1 MTAAKRR
8 TDPSPAA
15 VRSSVASDVRA
26 CLVCDDHVMAEAGW
40 QELRVEVQGR
50 PVFVRKGPEV
60 PGSIPLVHV
69 HGFAVSGSYLLPTAR
84 ALAHRAT
91 TLVPDL
97 PGYGRSAAWGHA
109 LGIPSLAW
117 ALLEVLD
124 ALGLERVVLVGNSM
138 GGPVCLEVAHSAP
151 ERVAG
156 VVLASPA
163 GGMHNQPLGRA
174 LMQLARDVGRESPRM
189 ARVVFPDYVHFGPVN
204 ALQLFGELVRFPSLE
219 RILRTPV
226 PTLAVIGTRDPLMPP
241 PWRVREVGRLAPPHL
256 TIAVIEDAAHAMNF
270 SHPGELAHVIGSW
283 LDGREI
289 TDDPDQPGV
298 ARVLQ
303 IRRGDG

>member
-1 MTAAKRR
+1 
-8 TDPSPAA
+8 
-15 VRSSVASDVRA
+15 
-26 CLVCDDHVMAEAGW
+26 MAERDW
-40 QELRVEVQGR
+40 HDVVVEVQGR
-50 PVFVRKGPEV
+50 PVYIRRGPEV
-60 PGSIPLVHV
+60 PESTPIVHV
-69 HGFAVSGSYLLPTAR
+69 HGFAVSGSYLMPTAR

-97 PGYGRSAAWGHA
+97 PGYGRSPAWGHA
-109 LGIPSLAW
+109 LGISSLAW
-117 ALLEVLD
+117 ALLETLD
-124 ALGLERVVLVGNSM
+124 AVGVERAVLVGNSM

-163 GGMHNQPLGRA
+163 GGVHNQPLGRA
-174 LMQLARDVGRESPRM
+174 LLQLARDAGRESPRM
-189 ARVVFPDYVHFGPVN
+189 VRVVLPDYLRFGPVN

-219 RILRTPV
+219 RVVRTPV
-226 PTLAVIGTRDPLMPP
+226 PTLAVIGSRDPLMPP

-256 TIAVIEDAAHAMNF
+256 TVAVIEGAAHAMNF

-283 LDGREI
+283 LDGRPI

-303 IRRGDG
+303 LRRDDR

>member
-1 MTAAKRR
+1 M
-8 TDPSPAA
+8 PSSGTLAF
-15 VRSSVASDVRA
+15 VAEV
-26 CLVCDDHVMAEAGW
+26 GW
-40 QELRVEVQGR
+40 VELRVEVQGR

-60 PGSIPLVHV
+60 PGSIPHVHV
-69 HGFAVSGSYLLPTAR
+69 HGFAVSGKYLLPTAR

-117 ALLEVLD
+117 ALREVLD

-163 GGMHNQPLGRA
+163 GGMHNQPLARA
-174 LMQLARDVGRESPRM
+174 LLQLARDAGRENPRM
-189 ARVVFPDYVHFGPVN
+189 ARVVLPDYLRFGPVN

-241 PWRVREVGRLAPPHL
+241 RWRVEEVGRLAPQLL
-256 TIAVIEDAAHAMNF
+256 TIVVIEGAAHAMNF
-270 SHPGELAHVIGSW
+270 SHPGELAHVIDSW
-283 LDGREI
+283 LGGREI
-289 TDDPDQPGV
+289 TDDPAEPGR
-298 ARVLQ
+298 AQVLE
-303 IRRGDG
+303 IRRNDM

>member
-1 MTAAKRR
+1 
-8 TDPSPAA
+8 
-15 VRSSVASDVRA
+15 
-26 CLVCDDHVMAEAGW
+26 
-40 QELRVEVQGR
+40 
-50 PVFVRKGPEV
+50 
-60 PGSIPLVHV
+60 V

>member
-1 MTAAKRR
+1 M
-8 TDPSPAA
+8 SG
-15 VRSSVASDVRA
+15 V
-26 CLVCDDHVMAEAGW
+26 GW
-40 QELRVEVQGR
+40 EEFRVEVQGR
-50 PVFVRKGPEV
+50 PVFVRRGPEV
-60 PGSIPLVHV
+60 PASVPLVHV
-69 HGFAVSGSYLLPTAR
+69 HGFAVSGSYLVPTAR

-97 PGYGRSAAWGHA
+97 PGYGRSPAWGHA

-124 ALGLERVVLVGNSM
+124 ALGIARVVLVGNSM

-151 ERVAG
+151 TRVAG
-156 VVLASPA
+156 IVLASPA
-163 GGMHNQPLGRA
+163 GGMHNQPLARA
-174 LMQLARDVGRESPRM
+174 FVQLLRDVRREELRM
-189 ARVVFPDYVHFGPVN
+189 ARVVLPDYLRFGPVN

-241 PWRVREVGRLAPPHL
+241 PWRVREVGRLAPSHL
-256 TIAVIEDAAHAMNF
+256 TIAVIEGAAHAMNF

-289 TDDPDQPGV
+289 TDDPEEPGR
-298 ARVLQ
+298 ARILQ
-303 IRRGDG
+303 IRRGDT

>member
-1 MTAAKRR
+1 
-8 TDPSPAA
+8 
-15 VRSSVASDVRA
+15 
-26 CLVCDDHVMAEAGW
+26 MAEVGW
-40 QELRVEVQGR
+40 EELRVEVQGR
-50 PVFVRKGPEV
+50 PVFVRRGPEV
-60 PGSIPLVHV
+60 PGSVPLVHV
-69 HGFAVSGSYLLPTAR
+69 HGFAVSGSYLLPTAT

-97 PGYGRSAAWGHA
+97 PGYGQSAAWGHA

-124 ALGLERVVLVGNSM
+124 ALDLERVVFVGNSM

-163 GGMHNQPLGRA
+163 GGMHNQPLARA
-174 LMQLARDVGRESPRM
+174 LLQLVRDVRRENPRM
-189 ARVVFPDYVHFGPVN
+189 IRVVLPDYLHFGPVN

-241 PWRVREVGRLAPPHL
+241 PWRVREVGRLAPSHL
-256 TIAVIEDAAHAMNF
+256 TIAVIEGAAHAMNF
-270 SHPGELAHVIGSW
+270 SHPGELAHVIDSW
-283 LDGREI
+283 LEGREI
-289 TDDPDQPGV
+289 TDNPEEPGL
-298 ARVLQ
+298 AHVLE
-303 IRRGDG
+303 IRRGDT

>member
-1 MTAAKRR
+1 MA
-8 TDPSPAA
+8 DP
-15 VRSSVASDVRA
+15 
-26 CLVCDDHVMAEAGW
+26 GW
-40 QELRVEVQGR
+40 QQVCVEVQGR
-50 PVFVRKGPEV
+50 PVVVRKGPAV

-84 ALAHRAT
+84 VLAHRAT
-91 TLVPDL
+91 TFVPDL
-97 PGYGRSAAWGHA
+97 PGYGRSPAWGHA

-124 ALGLERVVLVGNSM
+124 ALGVERAVLVGNSM

-163 GGMHNQPLGRA
+163 GGMHNQPLVRA
-174 LMQLARDVGRESPRM
+174 LLQLARDAGREKPRM
-189 ARVVFPDYVHFGPVN
+189 VPVVLPDYLHFGPVN

-219 RILRTPV
+219 RVLRTPV

-241 PWRVREVGRLAPPHL
+241 PWRIREVGRLAPPHL
-256 TIAVIEDAAHAMNF
+256 TIAVIKGAAHAMNF
-270 SHPGELAHVIGSW
+270 SHPRELGHVIGCW

-289 TDDPDQPGV
+289 TDDPEQPGL
-298 ARVLQ
+298 ARALQ
-303 IRRGDG
+303 IRHG